1 LPVVGIVTL
10 MGALGFVALVQ
21 IQAHQK
27 AEHSVSAAQAAR
39 SARLSAEADLA
50 ALVTPSGFVRVNQA
64 DGCRASRASLCL
76 SSDLSSA
83 AAAQAIEAL
92 LGATRSSVTSLDGLP
107 GAEPSLRFAG
117 RIGSTPVAV
126 MVDSHQRVAGTA
138 TTPAVYAGST
148 VDIDLAST

>member
-27 AEHSVSAAQAAR
+27 AEHTVSAVEAAR

-50 ALVTPSGFVRVNQA
+50 ALVTPAGFVRLNQA
-64 DGCRASRASLCL
+64 DGCQASRATLCL
-76 SSDLSSA
+76 SSGLSTSA
-83 AAAQAIEAL
+83 TARAIEAL
-92 LGATRSSVTSLDGLP
+92 LGAAPSSAVSLSGLP
-107 GAEPSLRFAG
+107 GAAQSLRFAG

-126 MVDSHQRVAGTA
+126 IVDSHQTAKGTA
-138 TTPAVYAGST
+138 TSPAVYSGST
-148 VDIDLAST
+148 VDIALAST